1 MFLHSARLDSA
12 LRINVLWKSRFVL
25 FFFFFGSSRTI
36 WASQPWTVHREQCTD
51 ALFMVPQIPLFSHF
65 FIKNG
70 SHDTIYTFKN
80 YFATVFSASIF
91 SFSKNKLNPNGSI
104 VDFLLDY
111 LCPWSHLNVWRD
123 FSSVF
128 YCVTKFSYVIVFIFL
143 VWWFAIC

>member
-1 MFLHSARLDSA
+1 MPVWIRRCTSTFCENHISS
-12 LRINVLWKSRFVL
+12 
-25 FFFFFGSSRTI
+25 FFFFLVPAALFD
-36 WASQPWTVHREQCTD
+36 QVNYEQCTN

-70 SHDTIYTFKN
+70 SHDTIHTFKN
-80 YFATVFSASIF
+80 YFATMFSVSIF

-143 VWWFAIC
+143 VWWFAIR

>member
-1 MFLHSARLDSA
+1 MPVWIRRCTSTFCENHISS
-12 LRINVLWKSRFVL
+12 FFL
-25 FFFFFGSSRTI
+25 FFLVPAALFD
-36 WASQPWTVHREQCTD
+36 QVNYEQCTN

-70 SHDTIYTFKN
+70 SHDTIHTFKN
-80 YFATVFSASIF
+80 YFATMFSVSIF

-104 VDFLLDY
+104 VYFLLDY

-143 VWWFAIC
+143 VWWFAIR

>member
-1 MFLHSARLDSA
+1 MPVWIRRCASTFCENHISS
-12 LRINVLWKSRFVL
+12 FFL
-25 FFFFFGSSRTI
+25 FFLVPAALFD
-36 WASQPWTVHREQCTD
+36 QVNREQCTN

-70 SHDTIYTFKN
+70 SHDTIHTFKN
-80 YFATVFSASIF
+80 YFATVFSVSIF
-91 SFSKNKLNPNGSI
+91 SFSKKKLNPNESI

-111 LCPWSHLNVWRD
+111 LCPWSNLNVWRD

-143 VWWFAIC
+143 VWWFAIR

>member
-1 MFLHSARLDSA
+1 MFLHSACLDSA
-12 LRINVLWKSRFVL
+12 LRVNVLWKSRFVL
-25 FFFFFGSSRTI
+25 FFLVLAALFD
-36 WASQPWTVHREQCTD
+36 QVNREQCTN

-70 SHDTIYTFKN
+70 SHDTIHTFKN
-80 YFATVFSASIF
+80 YFATMFSVSIF

-128 YCVTKFSYVIVFIFL
+128 YCVTKFSYVIVYIFL
-143 VWWFAIC
+143 VWWFAIL